1 MGKYYGVAMS
11 EYDKNQLEHY
21 GVKGQR
27 WGERRYRN
35 EDGTLTAEGR
45 EHYGVGKMTDV
56 KRYIGGDNLR
66 RGFAKWREKRH
77 AQNLEKAKA
86 SGNQKKIEKYKSK
99 LDAQRKANRD
109 MDRYMK
115 DSREDKLANEN
126 AVAIGLGTGK
136 RVLHNYRK
144 ARARGES
151 GARAFAESAI
161 PIYGLAKRMKRNK
174 ERYGKRIVWSGLEEG
189 KNNIL

>member
-1 MGKYYGVAMS
+1 MDWEHNDDY
-11 EYDKNQLEHY
+11 LIHY

-45 EHYGVGKMTDV
+45 EHYGIGKMTDT
-56 KRYIGGDNLR
+56 KRYLGGDNLR

-99 LDAQRKANRD
+99 LDAQRKANQD

-115 DSREDKLANEN
+115 DSSEDKLVAEN
-126 AVAIGLGTGK
+126 VVAIGLGTGK
-136 RVLHNYRK
+136 HMLHNYRK

-151 GARAFAESAI
+151 GVSAFIESAI
-161 PIYGLAKRMKRNK
+161 PVYGLAKRMKRNK

-189 KNNIL
+189 DNNVL